1 VTGEGDD
8 AGGDDWVRTFHTG
21 TVSATAS
28 GTVDVAPG
36 RSAPIRVLR
45 RLMRLPP
52 PAAGL
57 PARLRIVRRP
67 EGAVGYEKWIRT
79 FGAVRLVTRLDWAG
93 DRAGERF
100 GPVELRMR
108 CRATASD
115 VWFIPDG
122 AAIILGGLTV
132 RLPRLVAPQAC
143 AHACSGGDRSFDVEV
158 SVRIPLLGD
167 LMSYRGHFWEAEE

>member
-1 VTGEGDD
+1 M
-8 AGGDDWVRTFHTG
+8 ANGDDWVRTFHTG
-21 TVSATAS
+21 TVSAAAS
-28 GTVDVAPG
+28 GTVDVSPG
-36 RSAPIRVLR
+36 RSAPIRMLR

-67 EGAVGYEKWIRT
+67 AGAVAYEKWIRT
-79 FGAVRLVTRLDWAG
+79 FGTARLVTRLDWAG
-93 DRAGERF
+93 DGAAERY

-108 CRATASD
+108 CRATPSD

-122 AAIILGGLTV
+122 AAIILGCLTL

-143 AHACSGGDRSFDVEV
+143 AHARSSGDRSFDVEV